1 MNNRFSTRAGKARA
15 CFCLLV
21 LSGLLLLASACGGEA
36 SPRYELTY
44 APDGGEAVSVRT
56 DSAEELIRFARGVTD
71 GTGGQKQKQEQGQG
85 QGQGLALFP
94 DFQCAESNG
103 LFYRSSSASFSGQTA
118 FRSGVLTISFPY
130 AVTRT
135 AGGEADGR
143 IWIVRL
149 PLESGETAAAS
160 SEETSTPFLFAAA
173 GVLCLGF
180 GTFFVLLKRR
190 RRED

>member
-1 MNNRFSTRAGKARA
+1 MNNRLSTRAGKARA

-71 GTGGQKQKQEQGQG
+71 GTGGQKHEQGQG
-85 QGQGLALFP
+85 PGQALFP

-180 GTFFVLLKRR
+180 GTLFVLLKRR